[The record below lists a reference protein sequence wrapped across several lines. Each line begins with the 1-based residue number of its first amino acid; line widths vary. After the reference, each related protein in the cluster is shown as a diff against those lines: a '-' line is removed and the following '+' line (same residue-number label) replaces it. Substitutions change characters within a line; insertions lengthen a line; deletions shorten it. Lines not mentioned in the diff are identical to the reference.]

1 MKPVTIERNTRETQ
15 IALTLDIS
23 RPNEKPEIATGLP
36 FVDHMLTAMS
46 YHGGFTLA
54 VKATGDIEVDPH
66 HLVED
71 LGIVL
76 GMAIHKA
83 FDGASGLQRYGSSSI
98 PMDDAL
104 SQVNIDLCNRP
115 YLVYQADFP
124 QPAVGT
130 LDIALFK
137 EFFVGLAA
145 NARINLH
152 ARCLYGENSHHMI
165 EALFKAL
172 GKALAA
178 AFAPGRT
185 GSSMSTKGSL

>member
-1 MKPVTIERNTRETQ
+1 FGSPLREPGILQISLRQGRRVHAEAGESGRTNMKPVTIERNTRETQ

-54 VKATGDIEVDPH
+54 VQATGDIEVDPH

-98 PMDDAL
+98 
-104 SQVNIDLCNRP
+104 
-115 YLVYQADFP
+115 
-124 QPAVGT
+124 
-130 LDIALFK
+130 
-137 EFFVGLAA
+137 
-145 NARINLH
+145 
-152 ARCLYGENSHHMI
+152 
-165 EALFKAL
+165 
-172 GKALAA
+172 
-178 AFAPGRT
+178 
-185 GSSMSTKGSL
+185 